1 MSTSAGGP
9 STPGRCHRVG
19 LAVDDFH
26 GALEQWQRVFGA
38 GMMVEPTH
46 DPVAQCEQAVV
57 WMGDAPV
64 LALAPSDPD
73 GVVGRWLTKNG
84 PGVHSLAWEVANL
97 DAAQERVR
105 SAGIGITGVHDAQH
119 YFFLHPRDTFG
130 LLLELSD
137 GHIDHDPRT
146 GGTPIGGGGGLV
158 PVARV
163 ADVTAEVPDVAPVAA
178 LLEQVFG
185 ATRRGAAD
193 FDIGDLTLRLV
204 ESSDPTAR
212 WHAALGRARRR
223 SRRRPCCSG
232 RRGHP
237 RGTLR
242 ARLPLARPSRH
253 VRHPSRTGGG
263 NVSRSLEGMV
273 ALVTGASEGGT
284 GRSTAVRF
292 AAEGA
297 KVAIT
302 APNEDGLLE
311 TLAMIED
318 VGSTGLVMPADF
330 GDRDGVWRTLIERTE
345 AQLGPIDVLVNNA
358 VTALMQPVEMWTLEE
373 LELTQQINVWVP
385 WMLMTQVLPGMRERG
400 RGWILNLT
408 SSAGELPPGPPY
420 GAIAKMGYA
429 GYGANKAAINRLTTA
444 AAAETEDEPIAV
456 NALSPQITIG
466 TPSVMAGRVME
477 EILGTDDVSY
487 TLEPPAAMAEA
498 ALALCTGDPM
508 VLTGRIAF
516 SLQLLLEL
524 ERPVY
529 DIRGEELM
537 PGVQPADLPEKLR
550 RQFAFQREYGGPDV
564 TTFNRPSTPL
574 PEVLRG
580 A

>member
-1 MSTSAGGP
+1 
-9 STPGRCHRVG
+9 
-19 LAVDDFH
+19 
-26 GALEQWQRVFGA
+26 
-38 GMMVEPTH
+38 
-46 DPVAQCEQAVV
+46 
-57 WMGDAPV
+57 
-64 LALAPSDPD
+64 
-73 GVVGRWLTKNG
+73 
-84 PGVHSLAWEVANL
+84 
-97 DAAQERVR
+97 
-105 SAGIGITGVHDAQH
+105 
-119 YFFLHPRDTFG
+119 
-130 LLLELSD
+130 
-137 GHIDHDPRT
+137 
-146 GGTPIGGGGGLV
+146 
-158 PVARV
+158 
-163 ADVTAEVPDVAPVAA
+163 
-178 LLEQVFG
+178 
-185 ATRRGAAD
+185 
-193 FDIGDLTLRLV
+193 
-204 ESSDPTAR
+204 
-212 WHAALGRARRR
+212 
-223 SRRRPCCSG
+223 
-232 RRGHP
+232 
-237 RGTLR
+237 
-242 ARLPLARPSRH
+242 
-253 VRHPSRTGGG
+253 
-263 NVSRSLEGMV
+263 MV

-318 VGSTGLVMPADF
+318 VGSTGLVMPSDF
-330 GDRDGVWRTLIERTE
+330 GERDGAWRTLVERTE
-345 AQLGPIDVLVNNA
+345 RELGPVDILVNNA
-358 VTALMQPVEMWTLEE
+358 VTALMQPVEVWTLEE

-385 WMLMTQVLPGMRERG
+385 WMLMAQVLPGMRERG

-420 GAIAKMGYA
+420 GAIARMGYS

-444 AAAETEDEPIAV
+444 AAAETEFEPIAV

-477 EILGTDDVSY
+477 DILGTDDVSY

-498 ALALCTGDPM
+498 ALALCSGDPM

-537 PGVQPADLPEKLR
+537 PGVQPADLPDKLR
-550 RQFAFQREYGGPDV
+550 RQFGFQREYGGPDV